1 MLITF
6 ILDMFVQS
14 KEKAWIEAK
23 IDEVVYLSGSVNRPV
38 VVLPDYSP
46 EPAQAYVCIV
56 RRDKGYEV
64 YVYLHLIHSNVP
76 ILYVWDAGAVP
87 KELVPDVRR
96 SALEFTESM
105 GFMMSD
111 YRWRELKPQE
121 KQEVYNSV
129 PIFFQDISSFKEEVE
144 EEMLE
149 IEPAEEEELVV
160 EPVEE
165 EPETITEGDFVL
177 KEEVFEQEED
187 KGLEVAELPDIKAEQ
202 AKEMSEEDILLEQLE
217 IKEEAGAVE
226 PEQAEPAQ
234 QAPSASK
241 VPQITVEVEEE
252 ASEQAEQTVSQAE
265 VQIEVEEEPTEE
277 QPSAQ
282 QKEEEIF
289 IEIEEEPKAPEVK
302 VEEAQP
308 IKEAPQESEPEKTLE
323 QVIDEQI
330 EEVMVEEVSEPAEQ
344 KIEPAFEQVAEKE
357 AVQAEEAKSEQR
369 KPEAEFIEASSVL
382 EAEPASPQSL
392 QPEEKASKEAVELS
406 EEDKELIARLLA
418 MF

>member
-1 MLITF
+1 
-6 ILDMFVQS
+6 MFVQS
-14 KEKAWIEAK
+14 KEKTWIEAK

-217 IKEEAGAVE
+217 IKEEAEAVE

-241 VPQITVEVEEE
+241 APQITVEVEEE

-308 IKEAPQESEPEKTLE
+308 APEKTLE
-323 QVIDEQI
+323 QEIDQQI

-357 AVQAEEAKSEQR
+357 AVQAGEVKSEQR